1 MASGDARRVIDDA
14 AYGTLMGPTGVV
26 TGVPGGELLLCMFG
40 GGRPNLFRTG

>member
-14 AYGTLMGPTGVV
+14 AYGIPMGPTEVV
-26 TGVPGGELLLCMFG
+26 TGVPGDELVLCMFG